1 MVVKEAGGV
10 GMILVDEAGKD
21 VAIPF
26 VIPSAVV
33 GKKIGRKILSYISCT
48 SKAISKIFPAKTV
61 LGSEPAPRVAAFSSK
76 GPNVL
81 SPEILKPDVTAPGL
95 NIIAAWSPAVG
106 KMQFNI
112 LSGTSMACPHVTGIA
127 TLIKAVHPSWS
138 PSAIKSAIMT
148 TATALDKTHKPITVD
163 PEGRRGNAFDYG
175 SGFVNPRKV
184 LSPGLIYDA
193 QPIDYTVFL
202 CSIGY
207 DEKSL
212 HLVTRDNSTC
222 NQKFPAASDLNY
234 PSITVPNLKG
244 NFSVTRSVTNIGKPR
259 SIYKAV
265 VSSPVGVTVT
275 VVPERLIF
283 HGYGQKINFTVH
295 FKLTSPPKG
304 YGFGYLSWKNGK
316 LRVTSPLVVQ
326 GAPSD
331 MGLMR

>member
-1 MVVKEAGGV
+1 M
-10 GMILVDEAGKD
+10 
-21 VAIPF
+21 
-26 VIPSAVV
+26 
-33 GKKIGRKILSYISCT
+33 KI
-48 SKAISKIFPAKTV
+48 A
-61 LGSEPAPRVAAFSSK
+61 
-76 GPNVL
+76 
-81 SPEILKPDVTAPGL
+81 
-95 NIIAAWSPAVG
+95 
-106 KMQFNI
+106 
-112 LSGTSMACPHVTGIA
+112 
-127 TLIKAVHPSWS
+127 
-138 PSAIKSAIMT
+138 
-148 TATALDKTHKPITVD
+148 ATALDKNHKPITVD

-175 SGFVNPRKV
+175 SGFLNPRKV

-212 HLVTRDNSTC
+212 HLVTRDNSKC
-222 NQKFPAASDLNY
+222 SQKLPAPYDLNY

-244 NFSVTRSVTNIGKPR
+244 NFSVTRSVTNVGKPR

-275 VVPERLIF
+275 VAPERLIF
-283 HGYGQKINFTVH
+283 NSYGQKINFTVH

-326 GAPSD
+326 VAPSD